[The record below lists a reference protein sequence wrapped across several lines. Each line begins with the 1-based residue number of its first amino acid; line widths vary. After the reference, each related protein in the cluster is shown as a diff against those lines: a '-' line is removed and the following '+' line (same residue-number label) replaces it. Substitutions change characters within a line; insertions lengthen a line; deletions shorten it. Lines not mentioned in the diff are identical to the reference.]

1 MAKKPPKFYHSSFF
15 TDESVRAPDVE
26 TVLGRYKKS
35 VLEHIEAHLKLT
47 LKCMDIPTVTFDSLV
62 YAAVYG
68 EYQLVLDGDNAVFQ
82 FNDNEIT
89 GLYDTTKQLDVT
101 DGIPM
106 TSNDTDPNWFSAEI
120 NTTGNG
126 AKFMLPSLGTEVIK
140 LHTFGNQTDL
150 IKKCFVN
157 EVKAFCRHFHDNNS
171 FDLSDMPEVFYKQ
184 QRSPAETPSSVYNDI
199 MDRLGFSRIRAPTP
213 FPDVSPVPLIVL
225 RRILSSAD
233 FTNGL
238 DTNLLNRQSIA
249 NTVRDEY
256 NNGFYSSSED
266 STIDIASAIFPKLFS
281 ESTTDLND
289 AIARQGATVTLEGNN
304 SGHIRDNL
312 ADIHGVDPDEYNYE
326 YRIHPT
332 QIRTNRGREL
342 TYRIYLYN
350 LDTDSIE
357 GYDPSNPD
365 GHLYPDVNEIAGGTH
380 QRITKSQWSM
390 KPTYDEEGSGDATRG
405 KGIALTPANLV
416 NHRIMLDA
424 FFYMQLYTHLHEKH
438 DTDFDEAAKW
448 NETHVKLRYISDL
461 SNTTHRRATILE
473 RHPAVFHPNLTSR
486 QRDNNYHNRPE
497 FKKFYTKKEKRGASL
512 VSVLANRRAYYSL
525 SILSIIR
532 SKSVDKEVMDRVY
545 ASSLLKQEVNWL
557 IGAVSDSG
565 KALVEKRVENDPLTR
580 VQYQSVAPPAPS
592 PAERAVPP
600 PGRPPGPQARI
611 ADALETIIDRPP
623 VITEFGY
630 SPKRTVFYE
639 VESPLFKD
647 IVSTYSEVFNEFT
660 IMVAYNKE
668 KAKDIKEAELARS
681 IWTSIEKRN
690 TNIFDREDII
700 PFRLFDILFTKIEE
714 KARQS
719 STVASIYPD
728 TWAATNNVTLLKTD
742 PLITGQPVEREF
754 YQARLNEFIAHL
766 SRVFKTNHRIPAII
780 VSVIE
785 QAKISSTKDVTAL
798 KREFEERLDRDAK
811 LKKLSSTTVKFH
823 AYELMV
829 SILRAYIVIDVDK
842 RNEFVAQRIDE
853 TQRQRI
859 RTNLV
864 GNSTDYAK
872 PPNYPST

>member
-1 MAKKPPKFYHSSFF
+1 MSKVPTFYHSSFF
-15 TDESVRAPDVE
+15 TDDSVNAPDV
-26 TVLGRYKKS
+26 TAVVDKYKKS
-35 VLEHIEAHLKLT
+35 LLEHTEAHLKLMFKSMDPTT
-47 LKCMDIPTVTFDSLV
+47 LRFRSLV
-62 YAAVYG
+62 RNTVEG
-68 EYQLVLDGDNAVFQ
+68 EYQLVLNGTRAEFQ
-82 FNDNEIT
+82 FNRNQIA
-89 GLYDTTKQLDVT
+89 GLYNTQVPLSIQN
-101 DGIPM
+101 GIPLSFH
-106 TSNDTDPNWFSAEI
+106 TTVPNWFSREI
-120 NTTGNG
+120 NATGNG

-157 EVKAFCRHFHDNNS
+157 EVKAFCREFHTNNNV
-171 FDLSDMPEVFYKQ
+171 DLSDMPIDFYD
-184 QRSPAETPSSVYNDI
+184 PAGGLAGGDTPSSIFRDT
-199 MDRLGFSRIRAPTP
+199 MRLLGSGITAPAP

-225 RRILSSAD
+225 RHILRNPDINTS
-233 FTNGL
+233 
-238 DTNLLNRQSIA
+238 LLNNESIA
-249 NTVRDEY
+249 NTVRTEY
-256 NNGFYSSSED
+256 NSTYHSSDED
-266 STIDIASAIFPKLFS
+266 STMEIVSSIFGKLFAKS
-281 ESTTDLND
+281 NSQVVRYLGRPIVLADNNTD
-289 AIARQGATVTLEGNN
+289 
-304 SGHIRDNL
+304 HIRDHFSNTY
-312 ADIHGVDPDEYNYE
+312 GVDPDEYNYE
-326 YRIHPT
+326 YRLSTGIVT
-332 QIRTNRGREL
+332 TNNNTNTYTIEL
-342 TYRIYLYN
+342 F
-350 LDTDSIE
+350 DTLNNSPI
-357 GYDPSNPD
+357 GT
-365 GHLYPDVNEIAGGTH
+365 YPDLVEVDNGNH
-380 QRITKSQWSM
+380 QRVSENQFSM
-390 KPTYDEEGSGDATRG
+390 VPNYEEDGTGDARRG
-405 KGIALTPANLV
+405 KGVQLSPPELV
-416 NHRIMLDA
+416 NQRVILDA
-424 FFYMQLYTHLHEKH
+424 FFYMQVYTHLHKKY
-438 DTDFDEAAKW
+438 DTNFTTPEKW
-448 NETHVKLRYISDL
+448 NSAHVKLRYISDL
-461 SNTTHRRATILE
+461 SNTSHRKQAILE
-473 RHPAVFHPNLTSR
+473 RHSNLFHPKN
-486 QRDNNYHNRPE
+486 NRPTPPTPPRPKE
-497 FKKFYTKKEKRGASL
+497 FHGKKEKPGQQL
-512 VSVLANRRAYYSL
+512 VSVLSNLRGYYTL

>member
-15 TDESVRAPDVE
+15 TDGSVRAPDVE

-35 VLEHIEAHLKLT
+35 VVEHIEAHLKLMFKT
-47 LKCMDIPTVTFDSLV
+47 LDHTTLDFNELV
-62 YAAVYG
+62 SQTVYG
-68 EYQLVLDGDNAVFQ
+68 EYQLVLEGDNAVFR
-82 FNDNEIT
+82 FNNNEIT
-89 GLYDTTKQLDVT
+89 GLYDTIKQLDVT

-106 TSNDTDPNWFSAEI
+106 TFNNTNPNWFSAEI

-171 FDLSDMPEVFYKQ
+171 FDLSDMPVEFYKPSG
-184 QRSPAETPSSVYNDI
+184 SPPETPSSIFLDI
-199 MDRLGFSRIRAPTP
+199 MRLLGSGIAAPTP

-225 RRILSSAD
+225 RHILQNPD
-233 FTNGL
+233 L
-238 DTNLLNRQSIA
+238 KTNLLNKESIA

-256 NNGFYSSSED
+256 NSGFYSSSED
-266 STIDIASAIFPKLFS
+266 STIDIASAIFPKLFTKATANLT
-281 ESTTDLND
+281 E
-289 AIARQGATVTLEGNN
+289 AINRQGATVTLEGNN

-326 YRIHPT
+326 YRIHPN
-332 QIRTNRGREL
+332 QIRTNRGTEL

-365 GHLYPDVNEIAGGTH
+365 GHLYPDVSQIAGGTH
-380 QRITKSQWSM
+380 ERITDNQWSM

-405 KGIALTPANLV
+405 KGIPLAPANLV

-424 FFYMQLYTHLHEKH
+424 FFYMQLYTHLHEKY

-473 RHPAVFHPNLTSR
+473 RHPDVFHPNLTPR

-580 VQYQSVAPPAPS
+580 VQYQSVAPPAP
-592 PAERAVPP
+592 PVVERADP
-600 PGRPPGPQARI
+600 PPGPQTRI

-647 IVSTYSEVFNEFT
+647 IVSTYSDVFNEFT
-660 IMVAYNKE
+660 IMVAYDKE

-714 KARQS
+714 KARES
-719 STVASIYPD
+719 SLVANIYPD
-728 TWAATNNVTLLKTD
+728 TWGATNNVTLLKTD
-742 PLITGQPVEREF
+742 PVITGQPVEREF

-829 SILRAYIVIDVDK
+829 SILRAYIMIDVDK

-864 GNSTDYAK
+864 GNSTDYAT
-872 PPNYPST
+872 PPNYPSP

>member
-47 LKCMDIPTVTFDSLV
+47 LKTLDHTTLDFVELVSRTVD
-62 YAAVYG
+62 G
-68 EYQLVLDGDNAVFQ
+68 EYKLVLDGDNAVFR
-82 FNDNEIT
+82 FNNDEIT
-89 GLYDTTKQLDVT
+89 GLYDTTSQLDVT

-106 TSNDTDPNWFSAEI
+106 TFNNTDPNWFSAEI

-157 EVKAFCRHFHDNNS
+157 EVKAFCRHFHDDNS
-171 FDLSDMPEVFYKQ
+171 FDLSDMPIEFY
-184 QRSPAETPSSVYNDI
+184 SPLIGRRGSPPDTPSSVYDEV
-199 MDRLGFSRIRAPTP
+199 MVALGSPGITAPAP
-213 FPDVSPVPLIVL
+213 FPDISPVPLIVL
-225 RRILSSAD
+225 RHILEAVD
-233 FTNGL
+233 L
-238 DTNLLNRQSIA
+238 DTSLLNKESIA

-256 NNGFYSSSED
+256 NSGFYSSSED

-281 ESTTDLND
+281 KVTANLTE
-289 AIARQGATVTLEGNN
+289 AITRQGATVTLEGTN

-332 QIRTNRGREL
+332 QIRTNRGTEL

-380 QRITKSQWSM
+380 QRITVNQWSM

-424 FFYMQLYTHLHEKH
+424 FFYMQLYTHLHEKY

-473 RHPAVFHPNLTSR
+473 RHPDVFHPNLTPR

-592 PAERAVPP
+592 PAERADPQ
-600 PGRPPGPQARI
+600 PGPQRRI
-611 ADALETIIDRPP
+611 ANALEEIIDRPP

-647 IVSTYSEVFNEFT
+647 IVSTYSDVFNEFT
-660 IMVAYNKE
+660 IMVAYDKE

-714 KARQS
+714 KARES
-719 STVASIYPD
+719 SLVANIYPD
-728 TWAATNNVTLLKTD
+728 TWGATNNVTLLKTD
-742 PLITGQPVEREF
+742 PVITGQPVEREF

-829 SILRAYIVIDVDK
+829 SILRAYIMIDVNK
-842 RNEFVAQRIDE
+842 RNQFVAQRIDE
-853 TQRQRI
+853 TQRQQI

-864 GNSTDYAK
+864 GNSTDYAT

>member
-1 MAKKPPKFYHSSFF
+1 MAKFPFHSNSFF
-15 TDESVRAPDVE
+15 TDESVKSPDV
-26 TVLGRYKKS
+26 TAVVGKYKKS
-35 VLEHIEAHLKLT
+35 ALEHIEAHLKLMFKT
-47 LKCMDIPTVTFDSLV
+47 LDHTALNFNELVSQTVD
-62 YAAVYG
+62 G
-68 EYQLVLDGDNAVFQ
+68 EYKLVLVGANAVFE
-82 FNDNEIT
+82 FNDGDIM
-89 GLYDTTKQLDVT
+89 GLYNTGEQLDVT
-101 DGIPM
+101 NGIPIAYD
-106 TSNDTDPNWFSAEI
+106 DTDPNWFSAEI

-171 FDLSDMPEVFYKQ
+171 FDLSDMPEVFYEQ
-184 QRSPAETPSSVYNDI
+184 QRSPAETPSSVYNEI
-199 MDRLGFSRIRAPTP
+199 MGLLGSGITAPAP

-225 RRILSSAD
+225 RHILRNPDINTS
-233 FTNGL
+233 
-238 DTNLLNRQSIA
+238 LLNNESIA
-249 NTVRDEY
+249 NTVRTEY
-256 NNGFYSSSED
+256 NSTYHSSDED
-266 STIDIASAIFPKLFS
+266 STMEIVSSIFGKLFAKS
-281 ESTTDLND
+281 NSQVVRYLGRPIVLADNNTD
-289 AIARQGATVTLEGNN
+289 
-304 SGHIRDNL
+304 HIRDHFSNTY
-312 ADIHGVDPDEYNYE
+312 GVDPDEYNYE
-326 YRIHPT
+326 YRLSTGIVT
-332 QIRTNRGREL
+332 TNNNTNTYTIEL
-342 TYRIYLYN
+342 F
-350 LDTDSIE
+350 DTLNNSPI
-357 GYDPSNPD
+357 GT
-365 GHLYPDVNEIAGGTH
+365 YPDLVEVDNGNH
-380 QRITKSQWSM
+380 QRVSENQFSM
-390 KPTYDEEGSGDATRG
+390 VPNYEEDGTGDARRG
-405 KGIALTPANLV
+405 KGVQLSPPELV
-416 NHRIMLDA
+416 NQRVILDA
-424 FFYMQLYTHLHEKH
+424 FFYMQVYTHLHKKY
-438 DTDFDEAAKW
+438 DTNFTTPEKW
-448 NETHVKLRYISDL
+448 NSAHVKLRYISDL
-461 SNTTHRRATILE
+461 SNTSHRKQAILE
-473 RHPAVFHPNLTSR
+473 RHSNLFHPKN
-486 QRDNNYHNRPE
+486 NRPTPPTPPRPKE
-497 FKKFYTKKEKRGASL
+497 FHGKKEKPGQQL
-512 VSVLANRRAYYSL
+512 VSVLSNLRGYYTL

-719 STVASIYPD
+719 SIVANIYPD
-728 TWAATNNVTLLKTD
+728 TWATTNNVTLLKTD
-742 PLITGQPVEREF
+742 PVITGQPVEREF

-823 AYELMV
+823 AYELMI
-829 SILRAYIVIDVDK
+829 SILRAYIMIDVAK

>member
-1 MAKKPPKFYHSSFF
+1 VAKKPPKFYHSSFF

-35 VLEHIEAHLKLT
+35 VVEHIEAHLKLT
-47 LKCMDIPTVTFDSLV
+47 LKCMNIPTVTFESLV

-68 EYQLVLDGDNAVFQ
+68 EYQLVLDGDNAVFR
-82 FNDNEIT
+82 FNNNDIT
-89 GLYDTTKQLDVT
+89 GIYDTTTQLDVT

-106 TSNDTDPNWFSAEI
+106 IFNNTHPNWFSAEI

-157 EVKAFCRHFHDNNS
+157 EVKAFCRHFHDDNS
-171 FDLSDMPEVFYKQ
+171 FDLSDMPVAFYD
-184 QRSPAETPSSVYNDI
+184 PANETPTEVYDDV
-199 MDRLGFSRIRAPTP
+199 MRYLGSTNTAPTP

-225 RRILSSAD
+225 RRILKSAD
-233 FTNGL
+233 LANNPL
-238 DTNLLNRQSIA
+238 NTNLLNTESIA

-256 NNGFYSSSED
+256 NSGFYSSSED

-281 ESTTDLND
+281 KATANLTE
-289 AIARQGATVTLEGNN
+289 AINRQGATVTLEGNN

-332 QIRTNRGREL
+332 QIRTNRGTEL

-350 LDTDSIE
+350 LETDSIE

-380 QRITKSQWSM
+380 ERITENQWSM
-390 KPTYDEEGSGDATRG
+390 KPTYNEEGSGDATRG
-405 KGIALTPANLV
+405 KGIPLAPANLV

-424 FFYMQLYTHLHEKH
+424 FFYMQLYTHLHEKY
-438 DTDFDEAAKW
+438 DTDFDEAANW

-461 SNTTHRRATILE
+461 SNTTHRRATVLE
-473 RHPAVFHPNLTSR
+473 RHPAVFHPNLTPR
-486 QRDNNYHNRPE
+486 QRDNNYHSPPE

-580 VQYQSVAPPAPS
+580 VQYQSVAPPAP
-592 PAERAVPP
+592 PAVERADP
-600 PGRPPGPQARI
+600 PPGPQTRI
-611 ADALETIIDRPP
+611 ADALEAIVDRPP

-660 IMVAYNKE
+660 IMVAYDKE

-700 PFRLFDILFTKIEE
+700 PFRLFDILFTQIEE

-719 STVASIYPD
+719 SLVANIYPD
-728 TWAATNNVTLLKTD
+728 TWAATNNVTLLRTD
-742 PLITGQPVEREF
+742 PVITGQPIEREF

-766 SRVFKTNHRIPAII
+766 SRVFKTNHRIPATI

-829 SILRAYIVIDVDK
+829 SILRAYIMIDLDT
-842 RNEFVAQRIDE
+842 RNDFVAQRIDE
-853 TQRQRI
+853 TQRQAI
-859 RTNLV
+859 RTNLANNETGYV
-864 GNSTDYAK
+864 T
-872 PPNYPST
+872 PPNYPSP